1 MTARESIHGKLNKL
15 RQQSKQTGQIQLSAS
30 ALTLWAEA
38 GIHLLLA
45 AVLAGA
51 VIFEGYSPFGVALVG
66 AAGSGLCGGAA
77 LLGAC
82 FGYLCPMGFA
92 DGLRYASA
100 SILTFAVAFAFYDLK
115 AIRRSWTMPLLTAS
129 INGAAGFIYLS
140 QQGWKT
146 VDAIYFGLQ
155 RPSGATGRSWSLCVS
170 TGRTGSSPLP
180 AGPACWFYWPP
191 R

>member
-1 MTARESIHGKLNKL
+1 MPVRRRRL
-15 RQQSKQTGQIQLSAS
+15 RRIFLLVLLGL
-30 ALTLWAEA
+30 
-38 GIHLLLA
+38 LLLA

-82 FGYLCPMGFA
+82 FGYLCQMGFA

-115 AIRRSWTMPLLTAS
+115 AIRRSCRCSP
-129 INGAAGFIYLS
+129 
-140 QQGWKT
+140 
-146 VDAIYFGLQ
+146 
-155 RPSGATGRSWSLCVS
+155 PPS
-170 TGRTGSSPLP
+170 TGRRVLSICPNRDGRQLTPSISLWRS
-180 AGPACWFYWPP
+180 A
-191 R
+191 

>member
-82 FGYLCPMGFA
+82 FGYLCQMGFA

-115 AIRRSWTMPLLTAS
+115 AIPSLLDHAAAHRRYQR
-129 INGAAGFIYLS
+129 GGGFYLS
-140 QQGWKT
+140 
-146 VDAIYFGLQ
+146 V
-155 RPSGATGRSWSLCVS
+155 PTGMEDS
-170 TGRTGSSPLP
+170 
-180 AGPACWFYWPP
+180 
-191 R
+191 

>member
-15 RQQSKQTGQIQLSAS
+15 RQQSKQTGQIRLSAS

-82 FGYLCPMGFA
+82 LDICA
-92 DGLRYASA
+92 RWALRTGCGTPPPPFS
-100 SILTFAVAFAFYDLK
+100 
-115 AIRRSWTMPLLTAS
+115 PLL
-129 INGAAGFIYLS
+129 
-140 QQGWKT
+140 W
-146 VDAIYFGLQ
+146 
-155 RPSGATGRSWSLCVS
+155 PSPS
-170 TGRTGSSPLP
+170 TI
-180 AGPACWFYWPP
+180 
-191 R
+191 